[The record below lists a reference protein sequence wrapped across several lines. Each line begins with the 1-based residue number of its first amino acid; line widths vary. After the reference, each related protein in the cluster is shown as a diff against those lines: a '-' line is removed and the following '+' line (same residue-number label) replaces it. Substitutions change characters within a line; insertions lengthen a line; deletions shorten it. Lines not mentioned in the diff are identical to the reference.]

1 MVTDKEKVVVLDT
14 LLQKLTQEI
23 AHKFAEILPPNI
35 TPNQF
40 FILLHITKINNC
52 KAADIAQCMGISPAA
67 ASNMI
72 ERLYRNNWIERVRS
86 EGDRRVVWLRLSEK
100 GEKLLTE
107 IQEKKIEIFLKGL
120 KNISD
125 EELDFLIDIIDRIL
139 DKKD

>member
-23 AHKFAEILPPNI
+23 AHKFQEILPPNI

-40 FILLHITKINNC
+40 FILLHIAKISNC

-72 ERLYRNNWIERVRS
+72 ERLYKNNWIERVRS

-120 KNISD
+120 KNVSD
-125 EELDFLIDIIDRIL
+125 AELDFLIAIIDRIL